1 MRVPINALET
11 PPETKRCPGVTYLRS
26 YAVLLYLVCLSKHQ
40 QIITAT
46 TVTTNPKNI
55 KLATYFKLEDYVV
68 HLSLSITAPYWFK
81 ALGLEKIKV
90 FVSSA

>member
-1 MRVPINALET
+1 M
-11 PPETKRCPGVTYLRS
+11 
-26 YAVLLYLVCLSKHQ
+26 
-40 QIITAT
+40 
-46 TVTTNPKNI
+46 TTNPKNI

-81 ALGLEKIKV
+81 ALGLENSKV